1 MSEDLDLVRSIFAE
15 WERGDFSGTDWAHPD
30 IEYSVVDEPGSASM
44 RGLAAMGTAWR
55 QFLSAWE
62 EYRVE
67 AEEYRELDDGRI
79 LVLLHARGRGR
90 TSGLELS
97 ETTRGKGANVFQIHD
112 RQVIRL
118 YSYFDHRR
126 ALTDLDL
133 AE

>member
-15 WERGDFSGTDWAHPD
+15 WERGDFSGTDWAHPE
-30 IEYSVVDEPGSASM
+30 IEYS
-44 RGLAAMGTAWR
+44 
-55 QFLSAWE
+55 
-62 EYRVE
+62 
-67 AEEYRELDDGRI
+67 
-79 LVLLHARGRGR
+79 
-90 TSGLELS
+90 
-97 ETTRGKGANVFQIHD
+97 VFQIHD